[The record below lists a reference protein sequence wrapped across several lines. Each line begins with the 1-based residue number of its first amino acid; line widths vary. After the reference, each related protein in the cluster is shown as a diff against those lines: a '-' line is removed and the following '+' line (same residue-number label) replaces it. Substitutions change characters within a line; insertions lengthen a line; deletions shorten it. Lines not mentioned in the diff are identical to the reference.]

1 MRNNVTVLEIQFD
14 SPSIAIEK
22 EEEEYSIWTLVADCG
37 GVLGLFI
44 GFNFLMIWD
53 LLLFLYVKF
62 KCSECFR
69 GSHRKQF
76 SR

>member
-1 MRNNVTVLEIQFD
+1 MADPVQVATMRNNVTVLEIQFD

-53 LLLFLYVKF
+53 IIHVVYQRIK
-62 KCSECFR
+62 
-69 GSHRKQF
+69 
-76 SR
+76 